1 MRLKRK
7 LTLAL
12 SAGVLAVGATLATA
26 QVSEAAPAAL
36 SCAYG
41 HFCGADGFGHR
52 FDVYKCGVRVPIG
65 LSGPGEYYNH
75 QTPGTWAHWYNAD
88 GSISGGA
95 VAGVDDYLDWTHVW
109 YVQAC

>member
-1 MRLKRK
+1 MSFRRK
-7 LTLAL
+7 INLGIAASLLA
-12 SAGVLAVGATLATA
+12 AGATLGTA
-26 QVSEAAPAAL
+26 QVSEAAPATL

-52 FDVYKCGVRVPIG
+52 FDVSQCGVRVPIG
-65 LSGPGEYYNH
+65 LTGPGEFYNH

-88 GSISGGA
+88 GSLSGA
-95 VAGVDDYLDWTHVW
+95 SDAGIDSYIDWTHVW